1 MFYRLCLCWS
11 RLSYAALAQK
21 EVRCCSPE
29 TQGRRCSAAME
40 DAFSQRSS
48 WSIRLQSKQAH
59 TSLHTVHHNSFKR
72 GINLCTDS
80 ALFVLVFF
88 RMVVQCVLK
97 HSTATG
103 DGSKTF
109 IILLASLLRMIHTMA
124 CKEPKLSRT
133 YKSRRTAEA
142 ATARQLADE
151 LLAFALERL
160 EHLIAVGVVPYGCSL
175 SWDNLSTETQI
186 PANSPCVQRLLASFY
201 HSRLSR
207 IHCNFFSNLTYDLL
221 SHCKLKHGQALPSL
235 HFLNDNFAA
244 LHTPVSGFPV
254 SYSRLVL
261 GQVIHREFATPC
273 HFSENQHVRAV
284 CFTGYL
290 QPQMLNSGEVLAL
303 GRGLPGEE
311 GSIVEFKARAERLL
325 DCLINN
331 LQGLGVS
338 VLLFALKQ
346 SPAVHSLA
354 QQAAMCVVECVSE
367 EELSLFTQLSGT
379 RTVPDCQQIEPHH
392 VATLTF
398 CRPIQLGPH
407 RYKKIFFHLKC
418 PDKTFINEVT
428 FYSLDSWFYSR

>member
-11 RLSYAALAQK
+11 QLSYAVLGQK

-29 TQGRRCSAAME
+29 TQGRRCSAVVE
-40 DAFSQRSS
+40 DVFSQHSN
-48 WSIRLQSKQAH
+48 WSIQLQGERAH
-59 TSLHTVHHNSFKR
+59 TSLHIFYHHYFKE
-72 GINLCTDS
+72 INLCTDS
-80 ALFVLVFF
+80 ALSVCAHHF

-97 HSTATG
+97 HSNTTG

-124 CKEPKLSRT
+124 CKEPKLSHT
-133 YKSRRTAEA
+133 YKSRKTAEA

-160 EHLIAVGVVPYGCSL
+160 EHLIVDGVVPYGCNL
-175 SWDNLSTETQI
+175 SWENLSAKTQL
-186 PANSPCVQRLLASFY
+186 PTNSPCVQRLLSSFY

-207 IHCNFFSNLTYDLL
+207 IHCDFFSDLTCDLL
-221 SHCKLKHGQALPSL
+221 SHWKLKRGQASPSL
-235 HFLNDNFAA
+235 RFLNDNFAA

-254 SYSRLVL
+254 SYSRLVE
-261 GQVIHREFATPC
+261 GQVIHRDFATPC
-273 HFSENQHVRAV
+273 HFSENQQVRAV

-290 QPQMLNSGEVLAL
+290 QPQILNSGEVLVL
-303 GRGLPGEE
+303 GRGQQGEE
-311 GSIVEFKARAERLL
+311 GSIVEFKAMAERLL
-325 DCLINN
+325 DCVITD
-331 LQGLGVS
+331 LQRLGVS

-354 QQAAMCVVECVSE
+354 RQAAMCVVECVSE
-367 EELSLFTQLSGT
+367 EELSIFTQLSGT
-379 RTVPDCQQIEPHH
+379 QPVPDCQLIEPHH

-407 RYKKIFFHLKC
+407 RYRNYL
-418 PDKTFINEVT
+418 
-428 FYSLDSWFYSR
+428 L